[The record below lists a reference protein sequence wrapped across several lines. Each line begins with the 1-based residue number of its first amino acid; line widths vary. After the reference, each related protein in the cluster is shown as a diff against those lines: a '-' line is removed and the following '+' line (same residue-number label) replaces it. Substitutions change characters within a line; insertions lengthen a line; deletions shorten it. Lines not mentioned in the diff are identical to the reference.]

1 MNDTGRSRLIHEGVG
16 IKFQS
21 FLIEITF
28 ETRLRIFVKLKKN
41 FVKSHDDESSLFLEE
56 VVGDK
61 NGLVMGSFQA
71 TKCCSW
77 PLKSCLLA
85 MT

>member
-28 ETRLRIFVKLKKN
+28 ETRLLKN
-41 FVKSHDDESSLFLEE
+41 YVKSHEDESSLFLEE

-61 NGLVMGSFQA
+61 NGLVMGSFHA

-77 PLKSCLLA
+77 PL
-85 MT
+85 